1 MALLFGK
8 LPRIIARVHRD
19 ARQEIF
25 LNTLLFPKTF
35 DKSMTVLEQKHF
47 DLKEMAL
54 HTYNNQDLASWK
66 ADDDIRCI
74 LEELRSVQSELPMEH
89 IKSIHFKRNSVD
101 LLEIR
106 QEYSKGDVRLL
117 IDLNHY
123 YHELERLTQK
133 GDRTWKITLFSVG
146 ILFGGFVGLITSF

>member
-8 LPRIIARVHRD
+8 LPRIIARVQRD

-35 DKSMTVLEQKHF
+35 DKSLIALEQRRF
-47 DLKEMAL
+47 DLKEMAF
-54 HTYNNQDLASWK
+54 HTYKNKDLASWK
-66 ADDDIRCI
+66 ADDIRCI
-74 LEELRSVQSELPMEH
+74 
-89 IKSIHFKRNSVD
+89 
-101 LLEIR
+101 
-106 QEYSKGDVRLL
+106 
-117 IDLNHY
+117 
-123 YHELERLTQK
+123 LTQK

>member
-8 LPRIIARVHRD
+8 LPRIIARVQRD

-35 DKSMTVLEQKHF
+35 DKSMIALEQRRF
-47 DLKEMAL
+47 DLKEMAF
-54 HTYNNQDLASWK
+54 HTYKNKDLGK

-74 LEELRSVQSELPMEH
+74 LEELQSFQSQLPMEH

-106 QEYSKGDVRLL
+106 QEYSKGDVRIL

-123 YHELERLTQK
+123 YNELERLTQK
-133 GDRTWKITLFSVG
+133 GDRTWKITLFSV
-146 ILFGGFVGLITSF
+146 VSFLVNLLV